1 METINKKKYAVKN
14 LFLNDKF
21 IFSLIVINSI
31 LIFSEG
37 FKELGTKASFYIS
50 LIDSIITFAFGVE
63 ALVKISHLGW
73 KTYIKSGWNKVD
85 FVLIIISLPSIFL
98 IILHSS
104 FQGFSF
110 LLVLRVLRVFKFL
123 RFFKFIPGVEQL
135 VIGIKRA
142 LKASVFVLFG
152 LFIFNFMIS
161 VLSCYLFKDASPEYF
176 GNPVKS
182 MYSIFRISTT
192 EGWYELPDKISKN
205 SDIINSFFVKGFFIV
220 VLLIGGILGLS
231 LVNSIFVDSMVMD
244 NNDALEKKVDELNE
258 KIEILIKNQCKDKQS
273 NPD

>member
-1 METINKKKYAVKN
+1 METINNNKHLLKN
-14 LFLNDKF
+14 PFLNDKF
-21 IFSLIVINSI
+21 IFFLIVINSI
-31 LIFSEG
+31 LIFFEG
-37 FKELGTKASFYIS
+37 FKELEASTSFYIS
-50 LIDSIITFAFGVE
+50 LIDSTITLAFGVE
-63 ALVKISHLGW
+63 AIVKICHFGW
-73 KTYIKSGWNKVD
+73 KIYIKSGWNLLD
-85 FVLIIISLPSIFL
+85 FILIIISLPSIFL

-110 LLVLRVLRVFKFL
+110 LLILRVLRVFKFL

-142 LKASVFVLFG
+142 LKASIFVLFG

-205 SDIINSFFVKGFFIV
+205 SDVISSFFVKGFFIV

-258 KIEILIKNQCKDKQS
+258 KIEILIKNQITNKQS

>member
-1 METINKKKYAVKN
+1 METTNHKN
-14 LFLNDKF
+14 HLIQNPFLNDKF
-21 IFSLIVINSI
+21 IFFLIVINSI
-31 LIFSEG
+31 LIFCEG
-37 FKELGTKASFYIS
+37 FKELGASASFYIS
-50 LIDSIITFAFGVE
+50 LIDSTITLAFAVE
-63 ALVKISHLGW
+63 ALVKINHFGW
-73 KTYIKSGWNKVD
+73 KIYIKSGWNQLD
-85 FVLIIISLPSIFL
+85 LILIIISLPSIFL

-110 LLVLRVLRVFKFL
+110 LLILRVLRVFKFL

-142 LKASVFVLFG
+142 LKASIFVLFG

-205 SDIINSFFVKGFFIV
+205 SDVINSFFVKGFFIV

-258 KIEILIKNQCKDKQS
+258 KIEILIKNQVTNKQS